1 MNPKT
6 IAKVTKED
14 AFSALSRMCREWQSG
29 KHPVNGE
36 MIARLMDHFPA
47 QYGPMSC
54 DVAKRIGVSKERARK
69 LLTQLE
75 TEGRIVRHQ
84 PYFCT
89 IRWYVP
95 IEGEK
100 HGARDYRKERIRN
113 NKH

>member
-1 MNPKT
+1 MNPKS

-14 AFSALSRMCREWQSG
+14 AFNALAMLCRNWKAG
-29 KHPVNGE
+29 LHHPNGA
-36 MIARLMDHFPA
+36 MIARLMETFPA
-47 QYGPMSC
+47 QCAPMSL
-54 DVAKRIGVSKERARK
+54 DVAKVIGVTKERARK
-69 LLTQLE
+69 LLNQLE
-75 TEGRIVRHQ
+75 GEGRIVRHQ
-84 PYFCT
+84 PYHCT